1 MLVLLDTTVLTNFA
15 RVGLTQVMTE
25 LWGDQVCTT
34 EDALREYKRGTSAA
48 ALPSLAWRQLSILT
62 LTPEEENIAAVRF
75 KRLGFG
81 ERSCLAVAINRGCI
95 IATDDKP
102 ARRAAQHYGIQ
113 LMGTIGIL
121 RTCVKHRLVSD
132 TEAQTALEKMM
143 AAGYY
148 SPVLK
153 LDID

>member
-15 RVGLTQVMTE
+15 RVGLTQVMTD
-25 LWGDQVCTT
+25 LWGDQVYTP
-34 EDALREYKRGTSAA
+34 EDALREYRRGISVAGLA
-48 ALPSLAWRQLSILT
+48 PLAWHQLSILT
-62 LTPEEENIAAVRF
+62 PAPEEEDMAATRF
-75 KRLGFG
+75 QRLGLG

-95 IATDDKP
+95 MATDDKP

-113 LMGTIGIL
+113 FIGTIGIL
-121 RTCVKHRLVSD
+121 RACVKHKLVSA

-153 LDID
+153 LDTD

>member
-15 RVGLTQVMTE
+15 RVGLTQVMTD

-34 EDALREYKRGTSAA
+34 EDALREYRRGINAA
-48 ALPSLAWRQLSILT
+48 GLAPLAWHQLSILT
-62 LTPEEENIAAVRF
+62 LTPEEEDIAATRF
-75 KRLGFG
+75 QRLGRG
-81 ERSCLAVAINRGCI
+81 ERSCLAVAINRACI

-102 ARRAAQHYGIQ
+102 ARRAAQQYGIQ

-121 RTCVKHRLVSD
+121 RACVKHKLVST
-132 TEAQTALEKMM
+132 TETQTVLEKMM

-153 LDID
+153 LDTD

>member
-15 RVGLTQVMTE
+15 RVGLTQVMTD

-34 EDALREYKRGTSAA
+34 EDVLREYRRGISAA
-48 ALPSLAWRQLSILT
+48 SLAPLAWRQLSILT
-62 LTPEEENIAAVRF
+62 LTPEEENMAAARF
-75 KRLGFG
+75 KRLGLG
-81 ERSCLAVAINRGCI
+81 ERSKPGSSINHGCI

-121 RTCVKHRLVSD
+121 RACAKHKLVS
-132 TEAQTALEKMM
+132 TAEAQTVLEKMM
-143 AAGYY
+143 AAGYN
-148 SPVLK
+148 SPF
-153 LDID
+153 